1 MTVLEHAIRTVKSH
15 PEHRNCDIT
24 LCSREVH
31 PGNFDARRL
40 ERAFYNLLLNAV
52 EAVSTQA
59 DGEKRVQVIVMQDDR
74 QITTRIID
82 TGPGIPSEIENTL
95 FDPFVGIGKE
105 HGTGLGLTIARK
117 ILQDHGGDVEIESA
131 ARGRTVFVA
140 TIPVLG
146 TAPAQGNPPV
156 DRKPSITKPE
166 A

>member
-1 MTVLEHAIRTVKSH
+1 
-15 PEHRNCDIT
+15 
-24 LCSREVH
+24 
-31 PGNFDARRL
+31 L

-59 DGEKRVQVIVMQDDR
+59 DGEERVQVIVMQDDL

-95 FDPFVGIGKE
+95 FDPFVGFGKE

-117 ILQDHGGDVEIESA
+117 ILQDHGGEVEIEST
-131 ARGRTVFVA
+131 ARGRTVFVVM
-140 TIPVLG
+140 IPVLG
-146 TAPAQGNPPV
+146 MGPAKANPPV
-156 DRKPSITKPE
+156 DRKTSITKPE